1 MLKILQLETINK
13 LNHYYLITN
22 TLIKTKLVL
31 IRRYQTPIQTRPFQI
46 LLIILIFQTL
56 HIMLI
61 FQTLH
66 IMLIFQTLH
75 IILIIQILH
84 IQTPT
89 IYHLIKIFIQGP
101 IITIHRIM
109 VQTYQLINSLE
120 NRTEIIN

>member
-66 IMLIFQTLH
+66 I
-75 IILIIQILH
+75 ILIIQTLH

-101 IITIHRIM
+101 IITIHLII
-109 VQTYQLINSLE
+109 VQTYQPINSLE
-120 NRTEIIN
+120 SRTEIIN